1 MHTASKQKKINAH
14 NQNNRKTSGRN
25 NTITIRHVPYLNM
38 VITCTV
44 GSRTVFSL
52 VWKWDV
58 SKWCDTRITHR
69 LVGVVVSLVV
79 VLVVL

>member
-52 VWKWDV
+52 V
-58 SKWCDTRITHR
+58 
-69 LVGVVVSLVV
+69 
-79 VLVVL
+79 